1 MITTYTT
8 AEAAEVLHIT
18 AQTVIT
24 YINNGTL
31 RASKVGKGYIIPA
44 AALEDFLRAREVKP
58 LKDAGQDAG
67 QNTEQAGE
75 PEEVKE

>member
-8 AEAAEVLHIT
+8 AEAAEVLHVT

-44 AALEDFLRAREVKP
+44 ESLEEFLRAREVKP
-58 LKDAGQDAG
+58 AKDGRQC
-67 QNTEQAGE
+67 TEAGE
-75 PEEVKE
+75 PEEDKE

>member
-8 AEAAEVLHIT
+8 AEAAEVLHVT

-24 YINNGTL
+24 YINAGAL

-44 AALEDFLRAREVKP
+44 AALENFLRAREVKP
-58 LKDAGQDAG
+58 LKDAGQ
-67 QNTEQAGE
+67 NTEQAGE
-75 PEEVKE
+75 PEEDKE

>member
-8 AEAAEVLHIT
+8 AEAAEVLHVT

-31 RASKVGKGYIIPA
+31 RASKVG
-44 AALEDFLRAREVKP
+44 
-58 LKDAGQDAG
+58 
-67 QNTEQAGE
+67 
-75 PEEVKE
+75 

>member
-8 AEAAEVLHIT
+8 AEAAEVLHVT

-44 AALEDFLRAREVKP
+44 AALEDFLRVREVKP
-58 LKDAGQDAG
+58 LKDGGQG
-67 QNTEQAGE
+67 SKAGE
-75 PEEVKE
+75 SEEDKE